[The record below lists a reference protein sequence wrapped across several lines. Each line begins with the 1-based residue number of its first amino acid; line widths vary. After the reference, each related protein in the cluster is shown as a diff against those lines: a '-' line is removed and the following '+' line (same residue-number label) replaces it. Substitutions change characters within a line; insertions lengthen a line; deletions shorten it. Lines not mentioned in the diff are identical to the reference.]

1 MFVPWQMPWLVEAPA
16 DFKDRLKA
24 LASADSGQGVELQRL
39 ASCQLSSS
47 QLLAYGKAMRQL
59 RATGV
64 ALNPLSPFRLA
75 VLSSSTFDIVA
86 SALPAAGARHGL
98 ALEVAVAEYDQI
110 VQTAMDPNAEVFAVR
125 PDAVLVH
132 FDHRWLGLNRF
143 AGERAAQ
150 AVDDAVERVE
160 MVLRALRDSTGAQI
174 VVSNAPSPVGTLFG
188 GFDLAVSATPRAQIA
203 AFNERLRALASTSG
217 TLVLDLA
224 SVAEQVGTAQWF
236 DPVMWN
242 LYKLPVAPHCAP
254 LLADVIARTLGAV
267 RGKARKCLV
276 LDCDNTL
283 WGGVIGDDGIENILI
298 GSGNPEGESFLA
310 VQQLALDLK
319 NRGIILAICSKNFD
333 ESARQPFREH
343 PDMLLRESDIAVFQA
358 NWSDKA
364 SNLEAIAAVLNI
376 GLDSLVFLDDNSA
389 ERAQVRAALPMVAV
403 PELPADAAW
412 YTAYLSSAGYFEA
425 VAWSDEDASRSA
437 SYAANAQRAEVQS
450 KSRNLGDYLAALDM
464 ALSARP
470 FDLQGRGR
478 IAQLI
483 NKSNQFNLTTRRY
496 TEVDVA
502 TVESDP
508 QAITLQVRLRDRF
521 SDFGMIGVII
531 ARPNADDANAVD
543 VDTWLMSCRVLGRR
557 VEEAMLRGLV
567 EGARAQGRSRIHAH
581 YLPTAKNGM
590 VRELFDTLGF
600 TLIEETEAGERHYRL
615 DLDNYAAREL
625 PFAAWD
631 DVA

>member
-1 MFVPWQMPWLVEAPA
+1 MFVPWQMPWLPAAPA

-24 LASADSGQGVELQRL
+24 LAATPPGSGTELQQL
-39 ASCQLSSS
+39 ATCQLNSS
-47 QLLAYGKAMRQL
+47 QLQAFGKTMRRL
-59 RATGV
+59 GAEGV
-64 ALNPLSPFRLA
+64 GLDPLSPLRLA
-75 VLSSSTFDIVA
+75 VLSSTTFDIVA

-98 ALEVAVAEYDQI
+98 ALDVVLAEYDQI
-110 VQTAMDPNAEVFAVR
+110 VQTALNPKADVFAER

-132 FDHRWLGLNRF
+132 FDHRWLGLDRF
-143 AGERAAQ
+143 AGTHG
-150 AVDDAVERVE
+150 AVDDAIDRVA
-160 MVLRALRDSTGAQI
+160 MVLRALRDGIGAQLI
-174 VVSNAPSPVGTLFG
+174 VSNVPSPVGALFG
-188 GFDLAVSATPRAQIA
+188 SFDLAVAAAPRTQITAFNTKLRDIA
-203 AFNERLRALASTSG
+203 AESG
-217 TLVLDLA
+217 ALVLDLA

-242 LYKLPVAPHCAP
+242 LYKLPVAPQVAP
-254 LLADVIARTLGAV
+254 LLADVIARVLGAM

-283 WGGVIGDDGIENILI
+283 WGGVIGDDGMEGIAI
-298 GSGNPEGESFLA
+298 GSGNAEGESFLA

-319 NRGIILAICSKNFD
+319 NRGIILAVCSKNFD
-333 ESARQPFREH
+333 ENARQPFREH

-364 SNLEAIAAVLNI
+364 SNLEAIAATLNI

-412 YTAYLSSAGYFEA
+412 YPAYLSSAGYFEA
-425 VAWSDEDASRSA
+425 VAWSDEDLNRSA
-437 SYAANAQRAEVQS
+437 SYLANAQRAEVQQR
-450 KSRNLGDYLAALDM
+450 SRDLGDYLAALEM
-464 ALSARP
+464 ALSARA
-470 FDLQGRGR
+470 FDAQGRGR

-496 TEVDVA
+496 TEAEVA
-502 TVESDP
+502 GMESDP
-508 QAITLQVRLRDRF
+508 QTITLQVRLRDKY

-531 ARPNADDANAVD
+531 ARAVAEDAEAID
-543 VDTWLMSCRVLGRR
+543 IDTWLMSCRVLGRR
-557 VEEAMLRGLV
+557 VEEAMLQALV
-567 EGARAQGRSRIHAH
+567 HSARAAGRSRLLAH

-600 TLIEETEAGERHYRL
+600 DLVEETEAGERHYRL
-615 DLDNYAAREL
+615 DLDRYATKPL
-625 PFAAWD
+625 PFADWGDA
-631 DVA
+631 A